1 MPHIPFSLSVSLT
14 NQTIATT
21 IHGMIDSSI
30 NRLLEAYPAIY
41 LACHRQHLRDDERG
55 QVITDSQANVLAHL
69 SATRPM
75 TLSDLAGHLGIGR
88 SAMSIAVSRLV
99 QHGYVKR
106 VRARTDA
113 RSIQLTLTAAGVKAT
128 EQNAV
133 LDRGLVREMF
143 RPIPPAEL
151 EAALRGIELLAR
163 FSSLQVARRAKRNR
177 R

>member
-1 MPHIPFSLSVSLT
+1 MHPLSSVCLT

-21 IHGMIDSSI
+21 LHGMIDSSI

-41 LACHRQHLRDDERG
+41 LACHRQHLHDDERG
-55 QVITDSQANVLAHL
+55 RVITDSQANVLAHL

-75 TLSDLAGHLGIGR
+75 TLSVLAGHLDIGK

-99 QHGYVKR
+99 RHGYVKR

-143 RPIPPAEL
+143 RLIPPAEL
-151 EAALRGIELLAR
+151 QAALHGIELLAR
-163 FSSLQVARRAKRNR
+163 YSSLQLARRAKRGR